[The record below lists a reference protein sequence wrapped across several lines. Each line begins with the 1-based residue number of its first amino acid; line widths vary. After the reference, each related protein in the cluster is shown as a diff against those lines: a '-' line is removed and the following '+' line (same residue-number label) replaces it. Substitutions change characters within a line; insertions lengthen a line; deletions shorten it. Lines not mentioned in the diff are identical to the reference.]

1 MKTTIWLIIII
12 NLNFHFFRL
21 LFCLLYIGQV
31 IFIRFPEIMENSI
44 FENRLSTWKN
54 LSSLFIVV
62 SYVKEYAE
70 HE

>member
-1 MKTTIWLIIII
+1 
-12 NLNFHFFRL
+12 
-21 LFCLLYIGQV
+21 
-31 IFIRFPEIMENSI
+31 MENSI